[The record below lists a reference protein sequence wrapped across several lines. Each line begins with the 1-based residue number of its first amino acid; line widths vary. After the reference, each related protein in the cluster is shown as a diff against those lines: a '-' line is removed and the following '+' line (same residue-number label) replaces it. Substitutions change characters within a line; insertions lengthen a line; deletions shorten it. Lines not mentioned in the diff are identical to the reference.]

1 MNYNKK
7 RNYKYAL
14 QKRITMVVEYLEKIR
29 DKYNEERIELSR
41 CLNDILK
48 LHKENYEFIKVL
60 QVNED
65 TNFESFTPRE
75 VNSFNKKKILELK
88 ENQKYLENK
97 MEEIS
102 SDLQKIDEELEEIR
116 NVIKIAKENYC

>member
-7 RNYKYAL
+7 RDYKYAL

-41 CLNDILK
+41 YLNDILK

>member
-1 MNYNKK
+1 
-7 RNYKYAL
+7 
-14 QKRITMVVEYLEKIR
+14 MVVEYLEKIR

-41 CLNDILK
+41 YLNDILK
-48 LHKENYEFIKVL
+48 LHKENDEFIKVL